1 MASSEAIR
9 PRNLAVR
16 TLKATMAA
24 CLLAAAAALAL
35 TGTAPARS
43 ATGSAGGHFT
53 GTLANGTT
61 WIADVP
67 ANWNGTLLLYS
78 HGFGPLTAADAPD
91 PATQAA
97 LLARGYALAGSSY
110 DPNGSQW
117 ALNTAVSDQFGALRA
132 VEATVLPRRPHQVL
146 AVGTS
151 MGGLVSALEA
161 QDGAGQIDGALTT
174 CGIVAGGIN
183 LNEFQLDGEYA
194 IAQLLLPGQ
203 NVQLVNFGGPDGASQ
218 ALATAATLKAAAAQ
232 AQQTAAGRARLAL
245 ALAYLN
251 AAPWDPS
258 AAAPAPA
265 SDPAAQQAAQYN
277 LEFTG
282 TFSILDFIELGRA
295 SIDQAD
301 GGSANWN
308 AGVNYAA
315 VLAKSPF
322 RNEVKSLYQA
332 AGLRLGADLADLT
345 RNASITADP
354 AAVRSLERTSVPTG
368 RLSVPELAL
377 HTIGD
382 NLVPVEMENFYA
394 RQVTEA
400 GDRGLLRQA
409 FTATFGHCNFSP
421 AELIADV
428 QALAHRVTTGRWD
441 QAADPG
447 SLNQAAAALDLGP
460 ARFASDY
467 FPGRLT
473 GATGVRDGLHSP
485 ALSRG

>member
-1 MASSEAIR
+1 M
-9 PRNLAVR
+9 R
-16 TLKATMAA
+16 TLGATIGA
-24 CLLAAAAALAL
+24 CLLAAAAALSLA
-35 TGTAPARS
+35 GAGPARG
-43 ATGSAGGHFT
+43 AAASAGGHFT

-97 LLARGYALAGSSY
+97 LLARGYALTGSSY

-117 ALNTAVSDQFGALRA
+117 ALDTAVGDQFGTLQA
-132 VEATVLPRRPHQVL
+132 VEGTVLPGRPDRVL
-146 AVGTS
+146 AIGTS

-161 QDGAGQIDGALTT
+161 QDGAGRIDGALTT

-203 NVQLVNFGGPDGASQ
+203 DIQLVNFGGPGGAGQ

-245 ALAYLN
+245 ALAFLN
-251 AAPWDPS
+251 AAPWDPA
-258 AAAPAPA
+258 AAAPATG
-265 SDPAAQQAAQYN
+265 SDPAAQEAAQYN

-308 AGVNYAA
+308 VGVNYAA

-322 RNEVKSLYQA
+322 RDEVKSLYQA
-332 AGLRLGADLADLT
+332 AGLKLGADLTDLT
-345 RNASITADP
+345 RNAAITADP

-368 RLSVPELAL
+368 RLRVPELTL

-394 RQVTEA
+394 RQVTGA

-421 AELIADV
+421 GELIAGV
-428 QALAHRVTTGRWD
+428 QALAHRVTTGHWD

-447 SLNQAAAALDLGP
+447 SLNQAASALGLGP
-460 ARFASDY
+460 ARFASNY
-467 FPGRLT
+467 YPGRLT
-473 GATGVRDGLHSP
+473 GATRLNDSLLPP
-485 ALSRG
+485 AASQG